1 MSRQMSNKTNS
12 TGWMITIDGGAATGK
27 SSVAAGIAQNL
38 GVPYLSSGLLYRAV
52 AWLVR
57 ENTTNL
63 PSGQPSDQPSTADM
77 MALLSSG
84 TLHIDTQAGQNVL
97 YWQNQPLGD
106 LHSSD
111 IDQRVSA
118 VASIPQVRAWVNAQ
132 LLSFPKPFVA
142 EGRDMGS
149 TVFPDANYKFFL
161 SASPRVRAQ
170 RRSLER
176 PEDIDALEQLLIS
189 RDLLDAQQLQ
199 AAPDACRIDTDHMTL
214 AEVIQH
220 ILDYCQSQQE
230 A

>member
-1 MSRQMSNKTNS
+1 MSRKTNS

-38 GVPYLSSGLLYRAV
+38 GIPYLSSGLLYRAV

-57 ENTTNL
+57 ENMPHL
-63 PSGQPSDQPSTADM
+63 PSGQPSTADI
-77 MALLSSG
+77 MALLNSG

-118 VASIPQVRAWVNAQ
+118 VASMPHVRAWVNLQ

-149 TVFPDANYKFFL
+149 TVFPDADFKFFL

-189 RDLLDAQQLQ
+189 RDQLDAQQLQ
-199 AAPDACRIDTDHMTL
+199 AAPDAYRIDTDHMTL